1 MFQNRQARSKSLDC
15 QLEKRTKQR
24 KGAESV
30 KEQALKDKTEEKNT
44 AHEDGLEKT
53 VKVSAIA
60 SVSFLSNINQIF
72 CSYTPTQ
79 SQRVVKETRMSSR
92 RLKQFFSL
100 DGKKKRSQ
108 NQVELQRQQSPRR
121 QSRCSK
127 KVFLKWK
134 QRQSF
139 QSSTSSTTQP

>member
-15 QLEKRTKQR
+15 QPEKKTKQR

-30 KEQALKDKTEEKNT
+30 KEQALKDKTEE

-79 SQRVVKETRMSSR
+79 SQRVAKETRMS
-92 RLKQFFSL
+92 
-100 DGKKKRSQ
+100 
-108 NQVELQRQQSPRR
+108 
-121 QSRCSK
+121 
-127 KVFLKWK
+127 
-134 QRQSF
+134 
-139 QSSTSSTTQP
+139 

>member
-15 QLEKRTKQR
+15 PPEKKAKQQ

-30 KEQALKDKTEEKNT
+30 KEQTLKDKTEEENT

-53 VKVSAIA
+53 VKVCAIA
-60 SVSFLSNINQIF
+60 SVYFLSNINQIF

-92 RLKQFFSL
+92 KSKQFFSL

-108 NQVELQRQQSPRR
+108 NQVELQRPQSPRR

-127 KVFLKWK
+127 KVFSKWK
-134 QRQSF
+134 QRLSF

>member
-15 QLEKRTKQR
+15 PPEKKAKQR

-30 KEQALKDKTEEKNT
+30 KEQVLKDKTEEENT

-53 VKVSAIA
+53 VKVCAIA

-79 SQRVVKETRMSSR
+79 SQRVAKETRMSSR

-100 DGKKKRSQ
+100 DGKKKRSP
-108 NQVELQRQQSPRR
+108 NQVEIQRPQSPRR

-127 KVFLKWK
+127 KVFSKWK
-134 QRQSF
+134 QRLSF
-139 QSSTSSTTQP
+139 QSSMSSTTQP